1 MSASSDQL
9 ASPHA
14 GLLYL
19 IELQFASATFRLT
32 NWGHAVDALGYTWV
46 GLNAV
51 TSVGAVA
58 QSERLEYP
66 AVEIGLQ
73 IADPAQLSLALG
85 NAGEYRGRPVL
96 LYEWVL
102 DDNLQALDA
111 PQLVWAGL
119 MDQIRLKTG
128 DGEREGASVVLRCE
142 IPGRD
147 GRAAQSLRL
156 NHAQQQARYPGDTG
170 LSRME
175 RLNGQPQLWLS
186 KQFQGG

>member
-19 IELQFASATFRLT
+19 IELQFASGTFRMT
-32 NWGHAVDALGYTWV
+32 NWGHHVDALGYTWV
-46 GLNAV
+46 GLNAI

-73 IADPAQLSLALG
+73 IADPAQLALALG
-85 NAGEYRGRPVL
+85 DAGEYRGRPVL

-128 DGEREGASVVLRCE
+128 DGEKESASVVLRCE

-147 GRAAQSLRL
+147 SRAAQTLRI

-186 KQFQGG
+186 KRFQGG